1 MVAQLWT
8 HAAFYRHFAR
18 ARSPCRKGQAVA
30 VQCPEMARSA
40 GLPQQPEPPR
50 PCRKIPPV
58 RFWRCRCLEM
68 LRSAAHVSLQEIM
81 PYHFMEPS
89 RRFGCS
95 PGVAPTLVGTLAPPD
110 PFLKPF
116 RSWRT
121 VEQACYNFRAK
132 KGIDQSV
139 AVRMR

>member
-1 MVAQLWT
+1 
-8 HAAFYRHFAR
+8 
-18 ARSPCRKGQAVA
+18 
-30 VQCPEMARSA
+30 
-40 GLPQQPEPPR
+40 
-50 PCRKIPPV
+50 
-58 RFWRCRCLEM
+58 M
-68 LRSAAHVSLQEIM
+68 LCSAAHDSLQEIM

-139 AVRMR
+139 AVRIVDASDVAVTASPLSDCRLRVGRPLAEYSSCSVGHRLHDRGMPEHA